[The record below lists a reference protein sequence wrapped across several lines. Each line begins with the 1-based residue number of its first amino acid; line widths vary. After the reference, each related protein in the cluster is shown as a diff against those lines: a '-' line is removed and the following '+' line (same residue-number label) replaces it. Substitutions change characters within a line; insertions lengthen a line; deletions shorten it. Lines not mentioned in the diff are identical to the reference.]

1 MSTIYHILCMEL
13 FMYFYLYVLGFHR
26 QLECVDVPKNCWN
39 VSTFPGEGARN
50 VPIQQELK

>member
-1 MSTIYHILCMEL
+1 
-13 FMYFYLYVLGFHR
+13 MYFYLYVLGFHR